1 MHQSLFFFPP
11 SDCGNDNDQCKFG
24 SQFHRWQKSFYQPT
38 SLRNLLEQS
47 SIQLPYIPLLSFYPI
62 VPQPGTNQEKQNSNT
77 FKPQSSRSLC
87 CSSFTYLTHLFS
99 FGFLNTPSYQ
109 RPGSKRKKKRW
120 QSPQIIKKKKIDS
133 KQKVFHSFS
142 TPIYLIMGKVLALC
156 LFSTSQ
162 AYISAK
168 CIFSFLYGL
177 FSKEPQGQVAKI
189 NIRVAA
195 QPKEGDWFPA
205 LNLPAPG
212 MMKVIKRA
220 KLQAKGAESR
230 KGEGKSEREG
240 KKERV
245 KKRMQIISY
254 DERCQ

>member
-99 FGFLNTPSYQ
+99 FGFSNIPSYQ
-109 RPGSKRKKKRW
+109 RPGSKM
-120 QSPQIIKKKKIDS
+120 KKKKDGNPHKSS
-133 KQKVFHSFS
+133 KKKNRQQTKSFS
-142 TPIYLIMGKVLALC
+142 QFLNTHLFNYGKGVGPLPLFYILGLHQSKVHFFFWTFLQGAL
-156 LFSTSQ
+156 
-162 AYISAK
+162 
-168 CIFSFLYGL
+168 G
-177 FSKEPQGQVAKI
+177 
-189 NIRVAA
+189 
-195 QPKEGDWFPA
+195 
-205 LNLPAPG
+205 PG
-212 MMKVIKRA
+212 
-220 KLQAKGAESR
+220 
-230 KGEGKSEREG
+230 
-240 KKERV
+240 
-245 KKRMQIISY
+245 
-254 DERCQ
+254 C